1 MKVRKFYFHTKVFMM
16 QTQNS
21 VFQMSEW
28 MGNEFGKH
36 IAFIFYYYRSIW
48 IIFILNQSY
57 TLPHSLLLL

>member
-36 IAFIFYYYRSIW
+36 IAFIF
-48 IIFILNQSY
+48 
-57 TLPHSLLLL
+57 

>member
-28 MGNEFGKH
+28 MGNEFVTY
-36 IAFIFYYYRSIW
+36 IAFIF
-48 IIFILNQSY
+48 
-57 TLPHSLLLL
+57 